1 MFHLFFASIN
11 NWVVNLSEEYRR
23 LQIKVS
29 IRVNSELIRLYF
41 KLGKEINEISFK
53 KQYGKSFFK
62 TLSLELTKRI
72 PNAKGFSNKLLEN
85 WSQHLKT

>member
-1 MFHLFFASIN
+1 MDKPFN

-23 LQIKVS
+23 SQIKAS
-29 IRVNSELIRLYF
+29 IRVNSELIRFYF
-41 KLGKEINEISFK
+41 KPGKEINETSFK

-72 PNAKGFSNKLLEN
+72 PNAKGFSAKNLWYIE
-85 WSQHLKT
+85 SFYI